1 MTSPVDMLRGWSTLH
16 PTGATVALTSAL
28 AIVLSALP
36 LPSWLQPLDVFQ
48 AEEPVEAILDVVLR
62 RKASGG
68 ASAHGAIADITDSD
82 VAAEEPQKAEV
93 IPTAARARTKW
104 VAPVRTKYDDMR
116 RGVNASP
123 LPVDVP
129 CVEPA
134 AQGCTRFA
142 LDRFFGRLAAAES
155 GEEGATVRVV
165 HFGDSLI
172 ASDHITDLVRQRLHE
187 RFGSGGRGMLLVDR
201 LGSAGRRVRTGNAS
215 PGWTLDV
222 ITMANPKDKFFG
234 YTGASFTASKD
245 GESSEFDVGVNRD
258 VEIHYLAYE
267 AGGVLDIEAD
277 GKVVGTVDM
286 KSATPESRIH
296 RLTLPE
302 GTALMRLVA
311 RTKGTRVYGV
321 SLEAHVPG
329 VVYESLGLPG
339 ATSEVWLVPD
349 EAVFAQHLAARKPS
363 LLVTML
369 GGNDGLMLSK
379 KRTTIEAI
387 EANTTAFVQRLRRA
401 APDVDC
407 LMVSPMDAARV
418 KTSGE
423 MTSKPEV
430 REVLAVI
437 KKVAAAQGCAF
448 WDMWG
453 SMGGDGSLERWWN
466 AKMINPDM
474 IHPRGYGGDLL
485 GELMVTAL
493 MEAYD
498 VQHPPAVGAVAVAP
512 ASPGATPS
520 PSPTA
525 ATKPPPITLPPVLVV
540 EPIQIRVPS
549 DSSPAVGDGADAVHV
564 GSLDDPG
571 GRALAPFFEKLARLE
586 TEKAGR
592 AAVAMF
598 GSTHVA
604 THKLADVMRAQL
616 GPRFGD
622 RGRGFVPVGRYT
634 KGLSDAGTER
644 VLKGA
649 FDVFDGRAAVE
660 GKPALYG
667 MSGTRTELRRGGQ
680 FIFVPC
686 TQCDSSVGSG
696 VFDVFFWSAPGMAW
710 AKVTV
715 SGAPPQIVGRSPA
728 QRELGVRRYATD
740 AARPRLDV
748 EVEGPG
754 TLTLFGVAHE
764 LDRPGVV
771 VDPIALAGVTPS
783 VMLRWD
789 ADIVMGMIARRRADL
804 LVIAYGEV
812 EAQSASVD
820 EPAYRRDLARTLR
833 RLRIAAAEAPCLVV
847 GPPPSLRSVAGS
859 WEEWPAVAV
868 VETLQREAARAEG
881 CAFWSMRQGIGGAA
895 ELRRW
900 ASEGTGRVSDD
911 RSLLTEAGLGVVG
924 ERLTQDVVS
933 DYERW
938 KSAGPDPRAANN

>member
-1 MTSPVDMLRGWSTLH
+1 
-16 PTGATVALTSAL
+16 
-28 AIVLSALP
+28 
-36 LPSWLQPLDVFQ
+36 
-48 AEEPVEAILDVVLR
+48 
-62 RKASGG
+62 
-68 ASAHGAIADITDSD
+68 
-82 VAAEEPQKAEV
+82 
-93 IPTAARARTKW
+93 
-104 VAPVRTKYDDMR
+104 
-116 RGVNASP
+116 
-123 LPVDVP
+123 
-129 CVEPA
+129 
-134 AQGCTRFA
+134 
-142 LDRFFGRLAAAES
+142 
-155 GEEGATVRVV
+155 
-165 HFGDSLI
+165 
-172 ASDHITDLVRQRLHE
+172 
-187 RFGSGGRGMLLVDR
+187 
-201 LGSAGRRVRTGNAS
+201 
-215 PGWTLDV
+215 
-222 ITMANPKDKFFG
+222 
-234 YTGASFTASKD
+234 
-245 GESSEFDVGVNRD
+245 
-258 VEIHYLAYE
+258 
-267 AGGVLDIEAD
+267 
-277 GKVVGTVDM
+277 
-286 KSATPESRIH
+286 
-296 RLTLPE
+296 
-302 GTALMRLVA
+302 
-311 RTKGTRVYGV
+311 
-321 SLEAHVPG
+321 
-329 VVYESLGLPG
+329 
-339 ATSEVWLVPD
+339 
-349 EAVFAQHLAARKPS
+349 
-363 LLVTML
+363 
-369 GGNDGLMLSK
+369 
-379 KRTTIEAI
+379 
-387 EANTTAFVQRLRRA
+387 
-401 APDVDC
+401 
-407 LMVSPMDAARV
+407 
-418 KTSGE
+418 
-423 MTSKPEV
+423 
-430 REVLAVI
+430 
-437 KKVAAAQGCAF
+437 
-448 WDMWG
+448 
-453 SMGGDGSLERWWN
+453 
-466 AKMINPDM
+466 MINPDM

-498 VQHPPAVGAVAVAP
+498 VQHPPTAAAVAVAP

-616 GPRFGD
+616 APRFGD

-820 EPAYRRDLARTLR
+820 EPAYRRDVARTLR

-859 WEEWPAVAV
+859 WEEWPGVAV

-881 CAFWSMRQGIGGAA
+881 CAFWSMRQGIGGAG

-900 ASEGTGRVSDD
+900 ASDGSGRVSDD